1 MARPQ
6 TKEDLLI
13 AAKENYEKLN
23 ALIAKMSDEQLT
35 TPFDF
40 SKDEKKKEAHWKRD
54 KNLRDVLIHLYEW
67 HQLILNW
74 VESNQKGEE
83 KPFLPEPYNWR
94 TYGDMNVEFWKKHQ
108 NTSLEDA
115 TKALQKSH
123 KEVLK
128 LAENFTNEEL
138 FSKKVYKWVGGSTL
152 GSYFVSATSSHY
164 DWTIKKLK
172 AHQKIVSKI

>member
-1 MARPQ
+1 MAIPQ
-6 TKEDLLI
+6 TKENLMI
-13 AAKENYEKLN
+13 AAKENFEKLN
-23 ALIAKMSDEQLT
+23 TLISKMSDKELT

-164 DWTIKKLK
+164 DWAIKKLK

>member
-23 ALIAKMSDEQLT
+23 TLIAKMSDEQLT

-83 KPFLPEPYNWR
+83 KPFIPQPYNWR

-164 DWTIKKLK
+164 DWAIKKLK
-172 AHQKIVSKI
+172 AHQKNCK

>member
-6 TKEDLLI
+6 TKENLMI
-13 AAKENYEKLN
+13 AAKENFEKLN
-23 ALIAKMSDEQLT
+23 ILISKMSDKELT

-83 KPFLPEPYNWR
+83 KPFIPQPYNWR

-164 DWTIKKLK
+164 DWAIKKLK